1 MCTARAV
8 ITTKLLPV
16 RGDMERR
23 LDIAIVGYGAAGQA
37 ASLFLSKQEHALS
50 VFEQADSPGPVGA
63 GFLLQPTGLGVLA
76 RLGLAEQVMAQ
87 GQRIERLY
95 GCNANGHG
103 VMDMRYSDHS
113 PGCFGLGLTRGSLFK
128 LMRDAWP
135 DAAQLRTG
143 IRMDRIDADGK
154 HLIDSM
160 GERYGPFDLI
170 VIADGANSRLRDSA
184 PKIVRRQALYPWGAM
199 WCLLP
204 AESWPHPDTLH
215 QRYGGSR
222 EMIGLLPVGQR
233 ADGDGR
239 WLTFFFSLPGGQV
252 DGFDGD
258 SLVRMRDRTRM
269 LWPQALPLLDH
280 IREPAQLNRARY
292 RDVVLRAPV
301 NGRLV
306 FIGDA
311 AHAMS
316 PQLGQGV
323 NMALLDAEALS
334 DALADASDI
343 DDALRA
349 YPRLRRQ
356 HLAVYQQLSRW
367 LTPLFQSDHTGLARV
382 RDACFGPLGRFPLA
396 RGQMLKILTGTKQAW
411 WR

>member
-1 MCTARAV
+1 
-8 ITTKLLPV
+8 
-16 RGDMERR
+16 MEGR

-37 ASLFLSKQEHALS
+37 ASLFLSEQGHALS

-76 RLGLAEQVMAQ
+76 RLGLSEQVIAQ

-113 PGCFGLGLTRGSLFK
+113 PGCFGLGLTRGSLFS

-135 DAAQLRTG
+135 DAAQLRVG
-143 IRMDRIDADGK
+143 IRIDRIDPEGK
-154 HLIDSM
+154 HLIDNL
-160 GERYGPFDLI
+160 GNRYGPFDLI
-170 VIADGANSRLRDSA
+170 VVADGSNSRLRNSA
-184 PKIVRRQALYPWGAM
+184 PELVRQQALYPWGAM
-199 WCLLP
+199 WSLLP
-204 AESWPHPDTLH
+204 AEHWPHLDTLH
-215 QRYGGSR
+215 QRYGDTR

-233 ADGDGR
+233 ADRDGR
-239 WLTFFFSLPGGQV
+239 WLTFFFSLPGEQV
-252 DGFDGD
+252 DSFDGN
-258 SLVRMRDRTRM
+258 SLVRMRDRIGL
-269 LWPQALPLLDH
+269 LWPQALPLLDC

-292 RDVVLRAPV
+292 RDVVLRSPV
-301 NGRLV
+301 NGRVV

-334 DALADASDI
+334 DALAGARDI
-343 DDALRA
+343 GDALNT

-367 LTPLFQSDHTGLARV
+367 LTPLFQSDRTGLAGV

-396 RGQMLKILTGTKQAW
+396 RGQMLKILTGTKKAW
-411 WR
+411 WH

>member
-1 MCTARAV
+1 
-8 ITTKLLPV
+8 
-16 RGDMERR
+16 MEGR

-37 ASLFLSKQEHALS
+37 ASLFLSEQGHALS
-50 VFEQADSPGPVGA
+50 VFEQADSPGPVGT
-63 GFLLQPTGLGVLA
+63 GFLLQPTGLDVLA
-76 RLGLAEQVMAQ
+76 RLGLSAQVIAQ

-95 GCNANGHG
+95 GCSANGHG

-113 PGCFGLGLTRGSLFK
+113 PGCFGLGLTRGSLFS

-135 DAAQLRTG
+135 DAAQLRAG
-143 IRMDRIDADGK
+143 IQIDRVDVEGR

-170 VIADGANSRLRDSA
+170 VVADGSNSRLRNSA
-184 PKIVRRQALYPWGAM
+184 PKLVRRQALYPWGAM
-199 WCLLP
+199 WSLLP
-204 AESWPHPDTLH
+204 AENWPHSDTLH
-215 QRYGGSR
+215 QRYGGTS

-239 WLTFFFSLPGGQV
+239 WLTFFFSLPGEQV
-252 DGFDGD
+252 DTFDGN
-258 SLVRMRDRTRM
+258 SLVRMRDRIRQ

-280 IREPAQLNRARY
+280 IREPEQLSRARY

-334 DALADASDI
+334 DALAGARDI
-343 DDALRA
+343 GEALRT

-367 LTPLFQSDHTGLARV
+367 LTPLFQSDHAGLARV
-382 RDACFGPLGRFPLA
+382 RDACFGPLGRVPLA
-396 RGQMLKILTGTKQAW
+396 RGQMLKILTGTKKAW
-411 WR
+411 WH

>member
-1 MCTARAV
+1 
-8 ITTKLLPV
+8 
-16 RGDMERR
+16 MEGR

-37 ASLFLSKQEHALS
+37 ASLFLSEQGHALS

-76 RLGLAEQVMAQ
+76 RLGLSEQVIAQ

-95 GCNANGHG
+95 GCNANGRG

-113 PGCFGLGLTRGSLFK
+113 PSCFGLGLTRGSLFSV
-128 LMRDAWP
+128 MRDAWP
-135 DAAQLRTG
+135 DAAQLRVG
-143 IRMDRIDADGK
+143 IRIDRIDLDGK
-154 HLIDSM
+154 HLIDNM
-160 GERYGPFDLI
+160 GNRYGHFDLI
-170 VIADGANSRLRDSA
+170 IVADGSNSRLRNSA
-184 PKIVRRQALYPWGAM
+184 PELVRQQALYPWGAV
-199 WCLLP
+199 WSLLP
-204 AESWPHPDTLH
+204 AEHWPHLDTLH
-215 QRYGGSR
+215 QRYGDTR

-233 ADGDGR
+233 ADRDGR
-239 WLTFFFSLPGGQV
+239 WLTFFFSLPGEQV
-252 DGFDGD
+252 DSFDGN
-258 SLVRMRDRTRM
+258 SLVRMRDRIRL
-269 LWPQALPLLDH
+269 LWPQALPLLDY

-292 RDVVLRAPV
+292 RDVVLRSPV
-301 NGRLV
+301 NGRVV

-334 DALADASDI
+334 DALAGARDI
-343 DDALRA
+343 GDALNT

-367 LTPLFQSDHTGLARV
+367 LTPLFQSDRTGLAGV

-396 RGQMLKILTGTKQAW
+396 RGQMLKILTGTKKAW
-411 WR
+411 WH